1 MGDSEKIYP
10 SNSKNFTVMKKFSE
24 ESPVEYQINDPNI
37 ILEEKEPIFDEM
49 RCSLDLIKKKN
60 TRKFDKFGVRLVSA
74 VEFPSNTYSEK
85 PHQGHGVGDFS
96 NFMTYWSG
104 SKKLNNRLFNEVR
117 LNYNPLDE
125 KFTCKSMSPIKME
138 KCTSEWSET
147 KEKKTTEVDFDD
159 NGSRKSLNV
168 NNNEE
173 EILVS
178 NIQNKFIDNHHHL
191 DNQHSL
197 MMDTVNEETQQTPKS
212 VGIKVIN
219 RKSADI
225 DHNLARKPVNKKK
238 VSFFDGSQEEKKMV
252 ESDKSINS
260 RFSNKKKLLSQ
271 DDVLKIVAVTPPE
284 VPRKRSASFE
294 YPQIKN

>member
-1 MGDSEKIYP
+1 MRDSEKIYP

-24 ESPVEYQINDPNI
+24 DSPVEYQINDPNM

-49 RCSLDLIKKKN
+49 RCSLDLMKQKN
-60 TRKFDKFGVRLVSA
+60 NKRKFDKFGVRLVSA

-85 PHQGHGVGDFS
+85 HHHEGVGDFS

-138 KCTSEWSET
+138 RCTSESSGT
-147 KEKKTTEVDFDD
+147 KEKKASEVDFDD

-178 NIQNKFIDNHHHL
+178 NIRDKFIDNHHHL
-191 DNQHSL
+191 DHHHHL
-197 MMDTVNEETQQTPKS
+197 MMDTVNEETQHTPKS
-212 VGIKVIN
+212 EIKLIN
-219 RKSADI
+219 RNSADI
-225 DHNLARKPVNKKK
+225 DHNLAKKPVNKKK
-238 VSFFDGSQEEKKMV
+238 VSFFDGSNEEKKME
-252 ESDKSINS
+252 ESEKSINS

-271 DDVLKIVAVTPPE
+271 DDVLKIVAATPPE